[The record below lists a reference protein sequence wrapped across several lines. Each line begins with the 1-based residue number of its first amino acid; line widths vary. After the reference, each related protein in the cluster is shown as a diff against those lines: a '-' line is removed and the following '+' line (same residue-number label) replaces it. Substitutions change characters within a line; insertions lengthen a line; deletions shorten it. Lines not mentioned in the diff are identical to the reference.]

1 MIFKTLTLMIFVW
14 PLAWGADCNPGFHL
28 LQEKFFPYA
37 FGKEARTVD
46 YSEFEQI
53 ASYLKEI
60 KNNKKY
66 EVSKSD
72 ILVCTSDYRLPP
84 ISVTQKN
91 ENEHLDLALQRAS
104 GLKKELKK
112 LGIKAEVS
120 HKLCGPAF
128 RKLDMNWRFISKE
141 YMNDKYQE
149 AYRDIEKTD
158 GIIEMYK
165 TEALIKS
172 FDEVKN
178 KYQQPFLAKYK
189 PFNGYRVRVFGSD
202 VCPLTHHEIETSKEK
217 GKGAQQE

>member
-1 MIFKTLTLMIFVW
+1 MIFKILTLMIFVR

-28 LQEKFFPYA
+28 LQEKFFPYP

-104 GLKKELKK
+104 GLKKELNK

-120 HKLCGPAF
+120 HKLCG
-128 RKLDMNWRFISKE
+128 LS
-141 YMNDKYQE
+141 
-149 AYRDIEKTD
+149 
-158 GIIEMYK
+158 
-165 TEALIKS
+165 LI
-172 FDEVKN
+172 
-178 KYQQPFLAKYK
+178 
-189 PFNGYRVRVFGSD
+189 
-202 VCPLTHHEIETSKEK
+202 HI
-217 GKGAQQE
+217 